1 MILKKYIMLIQ
12 GQKIGCNGQ
21 ETHQTNKNESC

>member
-1 MILKKYIMLIQ
+1 MILKKYMLIQ